1 MKNYNPGRPDES
13 EYPPYSAKYVNLVP
27 GSDILPVFAAQ
38 LEETTA
44 LLKPLDDRAAAFAY
58 APGKWTLKQVVG
70 HVVDTERIFA
80 YRALCVARGESGSL
94 PGFEQDDYVAA
105 GSFGER
111 TLSSLLDEF
120 RVARQATIAFFQN
133 LPQQAWMR
141 RGNANKFSVTVR
153 GIAFLAA
160 GHELHHVKILREKYL
175 AGLKG

>member
-1 MKNYNPGRPDES
+1 MNNYNPGRPDES
-13 EYPPYSAKYVNLVP
+13 EYPPYAAKYVNLVA
-27 GSDILPVFAAQ
+27 GSDILPILAAQ
-38 LEETTA
+38 LEQTTA
-44 LLKPLDDRAAAFAY
+44 LLKPVDERRSEFAY

-80 YRALCVARGESGSL
+80 CRALCVARGETNPL

-111 TLSSLLDEF
+111 TLGSLLQEF
-120 RVARQATIAFFQN
+120 RLVRQATIALFQN
-133 LPQQAWMR
+133 LPQPAWMR

-153 GIAFLAA
+153 GVAFLAA

-175 AGLKG
+175 